1 MADSTRASQHGT
13 KGASSQRRAQ
23 LIGTGLIG
31 GSIGMALRRAGW
43 WVSGEDS
50 HAETANKALT
60 LGALDVV
67 GFDPDA
73 EITFVAV
80 PAGHVVGAVQRA
92 LAGGGVVT
100 DVAGI
105 KAPVASAVG
114 HQPRFVGGH
123 PMAGSEQDG
132 IDGADPEMFVGATWV
147 LTPTKHTAPE
157 VYATLQSV
165 ISGFGANVVAV
176 PPERHDALVAVV
188 SHVPHLTAA
197 TLMNLASQAAT
208 EDATLLR
215 LAAGGFRDM
224 TRVAAGQ
231 PGIWPDV
238 VAENRDEILATIDQL
253 ISALGKVRHVVATD
267 DRSALL
273 ETLNAARHAR
283 TNLPTGA
290 PPPDQAAEIRIPVPD
305 RPGVIAEVATLLGE
319 LGINIFDMTIAHSVE
334 GDRGVLVFVVDA
346 ASASLVRK
354 ALLQRHFHASVWPLE
369 GPGTGE
375 GNVGSAGHGG
385 ADANGVQR

>member
-1 MADSTRASQHGT
+1 MSESSPERTAPAHKRSTD
-13 KGASSQRRAQ
+13 GAPKRTAQ
-23 LIGTGLIG
+23 LVGTGLIG

-43 WVSGEDS
+43 WVTGEDRRV
-50 HAETANKALT
+50 ETAKKALT
-60 LGALDVV
+60 LGAVDEV
-67 GFDPDA
+67 GSDPDA

-80 PAGHVVGAVQRA
+80 PAGHVVEAVQRA
-92 LAGGGVVT
+92 LAGGGIVT

-105 KAPVASAVG
+105 KAPIASALG
-114 HQPRFVGGH
+114 HESRFLGGH

-147 LTPTKHTAPE
+147 LTPTEHTAPE
-157 VYATLQSV
+157 AYATLQSI

-176 PPERHDALVAVV
+176 PPDRHDALVAVI

-197 TLMNLASQAAT
+197 TLMNLATEQAT
-208 EDATLLR
+208 QDATLLR

-238 VAENRDEILATIDQL
+238 VAENRDGIVTTIDRL
-253 ISALGKVRHVVATD
+253 ISALGEVRKVVATD
-267 DRSALL
+267 DRAALL

-290 PPPDQAAEIRIPVPD
+290 PPPDQAAEVRIPVPD

-346 ASASLVRK
+346 ASAALVRK

-369 GPGTGE
+369 GPE
-375 GNVGSAGHGG
+375 SS
-385 ADANGVQR
+385 GVKR